1 MQPADAGRLG
11 VDKRVGTR
19 NDRAWTQG
27 RDDKRSCQR
36 QDLRRAGSLPP
47 WQAAERHGTLI
58 FIHQGDPT
66 LVTARLE
73 KYLLINTI
81 GNLVD
86 RTVIFASLVFGGVID
101 RFPGLKICLAHGGGY
116 SCIGIGH
123 MDCGRQVRPEARTHI
138 ETPPSEYL

>member
-1 MQPADAGRLG
+1 MRLG
-11 VDKRVGTR
+11 
-19 NDRAWTQG
+19 A
-27 RDDKRSCQR
+27 
-36 QDLRRAGSLPP
+36 
-47 WQAAERHGTLI
+47 LI

-73 KYLLINTI
+73 KYLLFNTI

-101 RFPGLKICLAHGGGY
+101 RFPGLKICLAHGGRY

-138 ETPPSEYL
+138 ETPPSEYLRRFYSDTVTHDDSALKMLVDTTGAERILFCTDWPADMRI